1 MKSLS
6 DYLLALQ
13 AALPGD
19 GPGFSALLV
28 RDGQP
33 LFELHHG
40 LACMEMGVP
49 LSGTSRYY
57 LASESKQ
64 FTAACALDLVRR
76 GAIGL
81 DDDVRAHLANIR
93 QMPLPISLRHLL
105 NHSSGIPDYLSC
117 IGYQLGRH
125 ESDYFDERIISE
137 LIRKFDETEFPSGTR
152 HDYSNSNYI
161 LLAQLV
167 EALSGQPL
175 AAYARALL
183 FAPLNMHATGY
194 DEERHSIMPGRVRSY
209 TRDPARPFGYKLEL
223 GNASTIG
230 DGGLYSCTAD
240 LLLWEREWHRQ
251 YADTGSLIHALLQ
264 ASPDQDGVSHPYR
277 FGLEWARHEEFD
289 YVFHGGC
296 LWGFNTLIVRVPQA
310 GVSVILLS
318 NSDSLEPEPDAIM
331 QAVCADLRA
340 EQQAASIAIG
350 AA

>member
-1 MKSLS
+1 MTSLS
-6 DYLLALQ
+6 EYLLTLQ
-13 AALPGD
+13 AMLPAD
-19 GPGFSALLV
+19 GPGFSALVV
-28 RDGQP
+28 RAGQP

-49 LSGTSRYY
+49 LSAASRYY

-76 GAIGL
+76 GAIAL
-81 DDDVRAHLANIR
+81 DDDVRPHLSDIR
-93 QMPLPISLRHLL
+93 QIAVPVSLRQLL

-125 ESDYFDERIISE
+125 ESDYFDHRIISE
-137 LIRKFDETEFPSGTR
+137 LIRKFDETDFIPGAR

-167 EALSGQPL
+167 QALSGQSL

-183 FAPLNMHATGY
+183 FAPLNMHATSY

-209 TRDPARPFGYKLEL
+209 TRDPARPLGYKQEL

-251 YADTGSLIHALLQ
+251 YADPGSLIRALLQ
-264 ASPDQDGVSHPYR
+264 PSADQEGVVQPYR
-277 FGLEWARHEEFD
+277 FGLECAQHEEID

-296 LWGFNTLIVRVPQA
+296 LWGFNTLMLRVPQA
-310 GVSVILLS
+310 GLSVILLS
-318 NSDSLEPEPDAIM
+318 NSDSLEPDAGALM
-331 QAVCADLRA
+331 AALCADLRA
-340 EQQAASIAIG
+340 G